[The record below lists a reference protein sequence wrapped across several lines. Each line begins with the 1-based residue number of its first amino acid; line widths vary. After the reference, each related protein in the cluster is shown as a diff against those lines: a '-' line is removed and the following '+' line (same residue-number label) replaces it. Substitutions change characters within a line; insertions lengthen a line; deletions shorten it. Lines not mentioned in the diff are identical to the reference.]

1 MLTTNE
7 IIVSVTLLALLIV
20 IYKELL
26 RPAVAFLLAVVILL
40 CVGVLKPKEALEG
53 FANEQLAIIILL
65 LVISDIIR
73 KSSVIDVF
81 FNKILGKTTSDKKFS
96 LKFMSLSAG
105 LSSFLN
111 NTPIVAILMPYINNW
126 SKKNNVSPSR
136 FLIPLSYATILG
148 GCVTLIGTS
157 TNLLVNGLAV
167 NMGLDALEVF
177 EFAPVGLTMAVVGII
192 YLALVGKRLLP
203 NKKTA
208 DIDKK
213 DTSREYFIETRVLAD
228 SSIVSK
234 SVLEAGLRNL
244 NNLFLVEIVRNNK
257 VIGPVSHDFVIE
269 ADDTLIFVGN
279 TSMIDDLK
287 SPSLGL
293 GLPKSCEL
301 YSNSSHLSEIVISHN
316 SGLHNKT
323 VKESNFRSK
332 YDAAIVAVH
341 RNGEKLSG
349 KIGDIILKAGDVLL
363 VLAGV
368 DFQQRTQGNQ
378 AFYTISEYKP
388 EKAPDVWKVLLI
400 IAGLLASISLS
411 IVEVLPLFTGLCI
424 TLGMALLLNVVPFT
438 EIRKGIDLNLILLIA
453 MGLAFGKAMINTGL
467 AERLANNL
475 GVVLTPIG
483 LIGTLAGIFL
493 ITNLLSAYITNKAA
507 AAIVLPV
514 SVAIAS
520 NFSVGVTPFVL
531 IVAFGA
537 AASFITPIGY
547 QTNLMV
553 YGPGGYSFKDF
564 FKIGLPLT
572 ILYMIGSAVILAY
585 QYGGF

>member
-7 IIVSVTLLALLIV
+7 IIVSVTLLALLVV

-26 RPAVAFLLAVVILL
+26 RPAVAFLLAVVVLL
-40 CVGVLKPKEALEG
+40 CVDVLKPKEALEG

-192 YLALVGKRLLP
+192 YLALVGKKLLP

-293 GLPKSCEL
+293 SLPKSCEL

-349 KIGDIILKAGDVLL
+349 KIGDIVLKAGDVLL

-388 EKAPDVWKVLLI
+388 EKAPDVWKVILI

>member
-192 YLALVGKRLLP
+192 YLALVGKKLLP

-213 DTSREYFIETRVLAD
+213 DTSREYFIETRVLSD
-228 SSIVSK
+228 SPIVSK

-411 IVEVLPLFTGLCI
+411 IVEILPLFTGLCI

>member
-26 RPAVAFLLAVVILL
+26 RPAVAFLYAVFMLL
-40 CVGVLKPKEALEG
+40 CLDVLKPKEAIEG
-53 FANEQLAIIILL
+53 FSNEQWAFMILL

-136 FLIPLSYATILG
+136 FLIPISYATILG

-192 YLALVGKRLLP
+192 YLALVGKKLLP

-293 GLPKSCEL
+293 SLPKSCEL

-349 KIGDIILKAGDVLL
+349 KIGDIVLKAGDVLL

-400 IAGLLASISLS
+400 
-411 IVEVLPLFTGLCI
+411 LFNY
-424 TLGMALLLNVVPFT
+424 LLLRYYRYLQVCV
-438 EIRKGIDLNLILLIA
+438 LL
-453 MGLAFGKAMINTGL
+453 
-467 AERLANNL
+467 
-475 GVVLTPIG
+475 
-483 LIGTLAGIFL
+483 
-493 ITNLLSAYITNKAA
+493 
-507 AAIVLPV
+507 
-514 SVAIAS
+514 
-520 NFSVGVTPFVL
+520 
-531 IVAFGA
+531 
-537 AASFITPIGY
+537 
-547 QTNLMV
+547 
-553 YGPGGYSFKDF
+553 
-564 FKIGLPLT
+564 
-572 ILYMIGSAVILAY
+572 
-585 QYGGF
+585 